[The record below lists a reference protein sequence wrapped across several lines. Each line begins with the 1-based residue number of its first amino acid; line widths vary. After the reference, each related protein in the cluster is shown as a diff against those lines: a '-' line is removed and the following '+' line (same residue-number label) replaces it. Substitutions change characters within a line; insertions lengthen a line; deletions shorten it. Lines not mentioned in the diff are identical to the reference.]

1 MALRPPAPEADCTI
15 KQRDIGTRL
24 TRQVGETG
32 KEHRTLLERRI
43 DERHELAHVGR
54 RLDLRPLD
62 WRFDTSALQ
71 ANLLR
76 YISLKYG
83 LVVKTWSTC
92 RKSIRSS

>member
-43 DERHELAHVGR
+43 DERHELRMSVGA
-54 RLDLRPLD
+54 
-62 WRFDTSALQ
+62 WTSAH
-71 ANLLR
+71 
-76 YISLKYG
+76 
-83 LVVKTWSTC
+83 
-92 RKSIRSS
+92 SIGDSIPVLFKPIF